1 MKKVLICLLLLSTG
15 IQAQEV
21 TIPEPEFE
29 GEIAYA
35 ANDGTSKTLEFQT
48 ASTKT
53 KASTGLM
60 LTGIGKVKSR
70 ISVRGKVSPV
80 IVPAQNKL
88 NFVYNHGNN
97 STNPKNIISLIRFEK
112 KGKNR
117 VAEIASVS
125 GTTGAQSS
133 GDVDYI
139 PFKAK
144 KYGET
149 SYLVVLS
156 NLEPG
161 HYGFFVG
168 ETENNN
174 AHLFSIEGYED

>member
-1 MKKVLICLLLLSTG
+1 MRYFYFLLFLFTSILN
-15 IQAQEV
+15 AQEV
-21 TIPEPEFE
+21 TIPEPDFE

-35 ANDGTSKTLEFQT
+35 ADDGTSKTLEFQT
-48 ASTKT
+48 ASVKT
-53 KASTGLM
+53 KASVGLQ

-70 ISVRGKVSPV
+70 VSVRGKVSSV
-80 IVPAQNKL
+80 VVPKTNKL
-88 NFVYNHGNN
+88 NFVYNHGSN
-97 STNPKNIISLIRFEK
+97 TVNPKNLIQLVRFYK

-125 GTTGAQSS
+125 GTSGEVST

-139 PFKAK
+139 QFKSK

-149 SYLVVLS
+149 SYLIVLS

-174 AHLFSIEGYED
+174 AHLFSVEGYDE